1 MVDGQNGPTGLNAMK
16 AGVEITQLA
25 GKGIAMHHHHRTVEE
40 HAWEIVFNVDLATQL
55 KVSIADIANTL
66 KQSSEGQK
74 QQPGGVRENLAK
86 IHRKTSVSKP
96 LFSLRSFLFQKL

>member
-55 KVSIADIANTL
+55 K
-66 KQSSEGQK
+66 
-74 QQPGGVRENLAK
+74 
-86 IHRKTSVSKP
+86 
-96 LFSLRSFLFQKL
+96 